1 VTLVSRVQGKVATAD
16 GWPVP
21 GAVVTVIG
29 AAGRQ
34 LGRGASDENGAFGV
48 PVGADG
54 PVTVIIAA
62 AGVDPV
68 ARAATA
74 GSNGHTELGI
84 VVLDRARRT
93 DLPAPGLWRLDPAH
107 SILRATARHLALSR
121 VEGRFMAYSGDITV
135 ADPVEDS
142 SARVT
147 ISASSI
153 ETGSDDRD
161 AHLRSSDFL
170 DVEQFPFLTF
180 RSSRFSP
187 QTAERWLV
195 DGVLTIRDRSR
206 KVVLDLKY
214 LGTSGD
220 PWGGTRM
227 AFTATAT
234 LPLHDYGI
242 HWNMALPDGL
252 SVIGPSLRIHL
263 DVEAVLDQGA
273 VPEPS
278 G

>member
-1 VTLVSRVQGKVATAD
+1 VTHVSRVQGVVVTAD

-21 GAVVTVIG
+21 GAVVTVVG
-29 AAGRQ
+29 SGGRQ
-34 LGRGASDENGAFGV
+34 LGRGTSDENGAFGV
-48 PVGADG
+48 PIGADG
-54 PVTVIIAA
+54 PVTVIISA

-74 GSNGHTELGI
+74 GSNGRTELGA

-93 DLPAPGLWRLDPAH
+93 DLPAPGTWRIDPAH

-121 VEGRFMAYSGDITV
+121 VEGRFMAFSGDITV
-135 ADPVEDS
+135 AEPVDES

-147 ISASSI
+147 ISAGSI

-161 AHLRSSDFL
+161 AHLRSTDFL
-170 DVEQFPFLTF
+170 DVERFPFLTF
-180 RSSRFSP
+180 RSTQFRP
-187 QTAERWLV
+187 QSAERWLV

-206 KVVLDLKY
+206 KVVLDLSY
-214 LGTSGD
+214 LGTSAD
-220 PWGGTRM
+220 PWGGTRL
-227 AFTATAT
+227 AFTATT
-234 LPLHDYGI
+234 SLPLHDYGI

-252 SVIGPSLRIHL
+252 SVIGPSLRIQL
-263 DVEAVLDQGA
+263 DVQAVY
-273 VPEPS
+273 EPP

>member
-1 VTLVSRVQGKVATAD
+1 VSRLHGVVATAD

-21 GAVVTVIG
+21 GAVVTVVG
-29 AAGRQ
+29 AGGRQ
-34 LGRGASDENGAFGV
+34 LGRGSSDENGAFGV
-48 PVGADG
+48 AIGTDG

-74 GSNGHTELGI
+74 GSNGATELGI

-93 DLPAPGLWRLDPAH
+93 DPPTPGLWRIDPAH

-121 VEGRFMAYSGDITV
+121 VEGRFMAFSGDITV
-135 ADPVEDS
+135 GEPLEES

-147 ISASSI
+147 MSAASI
-153 ETGSDDRD
+153 ETGSDERD

-170 DVEQFPFLTF
+170 DVERFPFLTF
-180 RSSRFSP
+180 RSTQFRP

-206 KVVLDLKY
+206 KVVLDLSY

-227 AFTATAT
+227 GFAATT
-234 LPLHDYGI
+234 SLPLHDYGI

-252 SVIGPSLRIHL
+252 SVIGPSLRIQL
-263 DVEAVLDQGA
+263 DVQAVH
-273 VPEPS
+273 EPPDA
-278 G
+278 